1 MIDLHCHVLPGID
14 DGPATV
20 EDALALAR
28 AMVADGIEQAVATPH
43 VFPGRFDNT
52 RATIAPVHAAFCERL
67 AQEGIA
73 LRLHVAGELRLSAEL
88 LDRLGSGELP
98 CLNQTDA
105 ARPRAMLLEMP
116 DGQVPLGTD
125 RLCLALTRQ
134 GITPL
139 IAHPE
144 RNRGVMERLD
154 RIHPLLDAG
163 CQLQL
168 TAGSLVGDFGER
180 ACDTAW
186 ALLELGGVSA
196 VASDAHNLRGR
207 SPRMGAARELL
218 TQELGAQ
225 RAWQLLVAG
234 PARLCGLPPPAMAQ
248 AA

>member
-52 RATIAPVHAAFCERL
+52 LSSIAPVHAAFCQRL

-88 LDRLGSGELP
+88 LDRLGSGDLP
-98 CLNQTDA
+98 FLNQTEQ

-144 RNRGVMERLD
+144 RNRGVMEQASRLD
-154 RIHPLLDAG
+154 PLLDAG
-163 CQLQL
+163 CQFQL
-168 TAGSLVGDFGER
+168 TAGSLLGDFGSR
-180 ACDTAW
+180 AQDTAW
-186 ALLELGGVSA
+186 DLLERGQVA
-196 VASDAHNLRGR
+196 VVASDAHNLRGR
-207 SPRMGAARELL
+207 APRMSAARELL
-218 TQELGAQ
+218 AQEFGEA
-225 RAWQLLVAG
+225 VARRLTRDN
-234 PARLCGLPPPAMAQ
+234 PARLCGLVG
-248 AA
+248 